1 MGRRILLFGRRS
13 RLLAGKLFFHFLALP
28 ARRAF
33 DHQEDAS
40 MDAMPWGLYQIHCPE
55 QPRVSC
61 VRDSCC
67 VRREGAVLKP
77 NKNYNGPP
85 MPLAKAKRQSTQQ
98 ADVKGNEDQMPQ
110 SQLLAT
116 TRAFKI
122 HWIGSSLGSGPKGKA
137 PETPPTNQRR
147 GSSLKLQGLSPR
159 KQNSWLQLY
168 L

>member
-85 MPLAKAKRQSTQQ
+85 MPLAEAKCQSTQQ

-116 TRAFKI
+116 TQEHSKSTELVPPLVVVR
-122 HWIGSSLGSGPKGKA
+122 KA
-137 PETPPTNQRR
+137 RLQRLR
-147 GSSLKLQGLSPR
+147 RLTKEEEAR
-159 KQNSWLQLY
+159 
-168 L
+168 